1 MWLWSTLKT
10 RASQRRKQKTA
21 NNIPVLSSTDQTVCS
36 QTVAPINYGF
46 GNSTIELFARRSI
59 QAILPV
65 PITCNRVKSVA
76 LLCKFMTYL
85 RQALA
90 RRNQEKSSRKR
101 HGWNVFPVFETC
113 YESNVWSVTHL
124 NDIAHWCSFQRTKII
139 VGTTTWML
147 TGTLIPRP
155 WNAVECRAYIVG
167 TAK

>member
-1 MWLWSTLKT
+1 MWSRSTLKT